1 MFNRRCFAGGYSR
14 KREQKVGRRWE
25 GQGLLQ
31 EGIWLSSARPQSET
45 QKGVGRGTS
54 CGACPH
60 RDAPFWGGRASPSYA
75 QGQGD
80 FSWGW
85 GGLQAPTAPGSCL
98 RLWASDWTGTLPLPS
113 HWIKEENQAR
123 ICRLLGENLSRLL
136 APKFSAVKP
145 DLESCSES
153 QGMGQSLR
161 GTRERW
167 FLGSRGGKGQEAG
180 VMRGLSSCPHDGRC
194 PSSLP
199 MNRQLDFLHPRKHG
213 NNWNAQVSGKQALS
227 Q

>member
-31 EGIWLSSARPQSET
+31 EGVWLSSARPRSET

-54 CGACPH
+54 YGACPH
-60 RDAPFWGGRASPSYA
+60 RDAPFWGGRASPSYS

-85 GGLQAPTAPGSCL
+85 GGLQAHTAPGSCL

-113 HWIKEENQAR
+113 HWIKRRR
-123 ICRLLGENLSRLL
+123 IRQG
-136 APKFSAVKP
+136 SAGC
-145 DLESCSES
+145 LEKISLVSWH
-153 QGMGQSLR
+153 QS
-161 GTRERW
+161 
-167 FLGSRGGKGQEAG
+167 F
-180 VMRGLSSCPHDGRC
+180 
-194 PSSLP
+194 
-199 MNRQLDFLHPRKHG
+199 QL
-213 NNWNAQVSGKQALS
+213 
-227 Q
+227 